1 MAKCYEELQF
11 TDDFMFGKVMEDKE
25 LCRDVL
31 ECLLDEPVGE
41 LRDVHTEKQ
50 LRYTA
55 DGKPIRLDVYTRDHK
70 SVYDAEMQNLNH
82 RRLGELELPKRSR
95 FYQSMMDVDYLQK
108 GGAYQSLPDGKVLII
123 CTFDPFGKGKAKY
136 VFENR
141 CEDKPELSLR
151 DGTAKIFYNCT
162 CLSRE
167 MPEGLR
173 AFYDFILTGA
183 SSSALTRRIA
193 SAVDRA
199 RRNEKW
205 RTEYMKELLH
215 DDDVRADARAEGRA
229 EGRAE
234 AIRGFVQDKLEDG
247 IDRETIIRK
256 LEKVYSMTR
265 EEAEKYLL

>member
-82 RRLGELELPKRSR
+82 RRLEELELPKRSR

-199 RRNEKW
+199 RRNEEW
-205 RTEYMKELLH
+205 RSDYMKELLL
-215 DDDVRADARAEGRA
+215 RADARA

>member
-1 MAKCYEELQF
+1 M
-11 TDDFMFGKVMEDKE
+11 
-25 LCRDVL
+25 
-31 ECLLDEPVGE
+31 
-41 LRDVHTEKQ
+41 
-50 LRYTA
+50 
-55 DGKPIRLDVYTRDHK
+55 
-70 SVYDAEMQNLNH
+70 
-82 RRLGELELPKRSR
+82 
-95 FYQSMMDVDYLQK
+95 
-108 GGAYQSLPDGKVLII
+108 II
-123 CTFDPFGKGKAKY
+123 CTFDPFGEGKAKY

-151 DGTAKIFYNCT
+151 DGTVKIFYNCT

-183 SSSALTRRIA
+183 SSSALTRRID
-193 SAVDRA
+193 SAVSRA

-205 RTEYMKELLH
+205 RSEYMKELLL
-215 DDDVRADARAEGRA
+215 RADARAEGRA